1 MICVVTKYY
10 SGDQIEKN
18 EMGGACRIYGER
30 RGVHL
35 RERAHLR
42 GLGVNGRIILKW
54 IFKKWDEGTM
64 DYIAMSQYRDMWRS
78 FVDGIMNF
86 LVP

>member
-42 GLGVNGRIILKW
+42 GLGVNGRIILK
-54 IFKKWDEGTM
+54 
-64 DYIAMSQYRDMWRS
+64 
-78 FVDGIMNF
+78 
-86 LVP
+86 